1 MKPPGR
7 NGIIVA
13 LVLAAAAGA
22 GYYYWQ
28 SLRASELVDGIA
40 SGNGRI
46 EAVEIDVAA
55 KSAGRISEIFVGEG
69 DFVIAGQTLAQM
81 DIKQLE
87 SQLRQAKAEARRA
100 DIGIETAQALVE
112 QRNADKKA
120 AEAAVSQRQILL
132 ASADRK
138 LVRSTQ
144 LASSSTISQQV
155 LEDDQAAA
163 EGARAALAAAE
174 AQTAAAD
181 AAISY
186 AKAQV
191 VNAEAAADAAK
202 AAIESIETVIADSTL
217 TAPRDG
223 RIQFRVA
230 QPGEIVGAGGKVINL
245 VDVGDV
251 YMSFFLPTDQAGRVA
266 IGAEVRLK
274 LDAAPQY
281 IIPATVSFVAN
292 VAQFTPKTVET
303 QIERE
308 KLMFRVKAKISPELL
323 LKHIEM
329 VKTGLPGV
337 AYVRLDPT
345 AKWPAGL
352 EGDVVQ

>member
-1 MKPPGR
+1 MKPASR

-13 LVLAAAAGA
+13 LVLAAVAGG
-22 GYYYWQ
+22 GYYFWQ
-28 SLRASELVDGIA
+28 SLQASELADGIA

-46 EAVEIDVAA
+46 EAVEIDVAS
-55 KSAGRISEIFVGEG
+55 KTAGRISEIFVDEG
-69 DFVIAGQTLAQM
+69 DFVKSGQKLAQM
-81 DIKQLE
+81 DVKQLE
-87 SQLRQAKAEARRA
+87 SQLRQAEAEKRRA

-112 QRNADKKA
+112 QRNAEKKA
-120 AEAAVSQRQILL
+120 AVAAVSQRQILL
-132 ASADRK
+132 DSADSK
-138 LVRSTQ
+138 MARSKQ
-144 LASSSTISQQV
+144 LASSSTISQQT

-174 AQTAAAD
+174 AQSAAAD

-186 AKAQV
+186 ARAQV
-191 VNAEAAADAAK
+191 VNAEAAADAAE
-202 AAIESIETVIADSTL
+202 AAIDNIETVISDSTL

-223 RIQFRVA
+223 RVQFRVA
-230 QPGEIVGAGGKVINL
+230 QPGEIVAGGGKVINL
-245 VDVGDV
+245 VDLGDV

-308 KLMFRVKAKISPELL
+308 KLMFRVKAKINPELL

-337 AYVRLDPT
+337 AYVRLDP
-345 AKWPAGL
+345 AAQWPAGL

>member
-1 MKPPGR
+1 MKPASR

-13 LVLAAAAGA
+13 LLLVAAAAG
-22 GYYYWQ
+22 GYYFWQ
-28 SLRASELVDGIA
+28 SLQASELADGIA

-55 KSAGRISEIFVGEG
+55 KTAGRISEMFVDEG
-69 DFVIAGQTLAQM
+69 DFVKAGEKLAQM
-81 DIKQLE
+81 DTKQLE
-87 SQLRQAKAEARRA
+87 SQLRQAEAEKRRA

-112 QRNADKKA
+112 QRNAEKKA
-120 AEAAVSQRQILL
+120 ALAAVSQRQILL
-132 ASADRK
+132 DSADRK
-138 LVRSTQ
+138 MVRSRQ
-144 LASSSTISQQV
+144 LASSSTISQQT
-155 LEDDQAAA
+155 LEDDEAAA

-174 AQTAAAD
+174 AQSAAAD

-202 AAIESIETVIADSTL
+202 AAIDNIATVISESTL

-230 QPGEIVGAGGKVINL
+230 QPGEIVAGGGKVINL
-245 VDVGDV
+245 VDLGDV

-274 LDAAPQY
+274 LDAAPQL

-308 KLMFRVKAKISPELL
+308 KLMFRVKAKIDPDLL
-323 LKHIEM
+323 RKHIEM

-337 AYVRLDPT
+337 AYVRLDP
-345 AKWPAGL
+345 AAQWPAGV